1 MHTRDFFYENYKNHP
16 DPVLKRIAG
25 EYNKL
30 TPQAQEALRDVLR
43 ERKLDELLS
52 SFEVK
57 EKEQI
62 SLAHLSADEVRVL
75 INSRLGQ
82 GENIESIKSDL
93 RDRGVNIYKMSIEE
107 SRSEENIDR
116 RFMELQAEGKTKEQ
130 IDRKLKEEF
139 KLSEEQANKIPERM
153 RSNGSGLIGA
163 GLLLLIVGLPFLAV
177 TFQTPGRHNI
187 GYIVVGVG
195 SGLGFL
201 ILGIRKRM
209 IAAKFIREAEEK
221 KNQ

>member
-1 MHTRDFFYENYKNHP
+1 MHTRDFFYDNYKNHP
-16 DPVLKRIAG
+16 EPVLKRITG

-43 ERKLDELLS
+43 ERKMDELLAS
-52 SFEVK
+52 LEVK
-57 EKEQI
+57 EKEQN

-82 GENIESIKSDL
+82 GENIESIKIDL
-93 RDRGVNIYKMSIEE
+93 RERGVNIYKMSMEE

-116 RFMELQAEGKTKEQ
+116 RFMELQSEGKTKEQ

-163 GLLLLIVGLPFLAV
+163 GTLLLIIGLPFLAV
-177 TFQTPGRHNI
+177 TMQTPGRHKI
-187 GYIVVGVG
+187 GYIVLAVG

-221 KNQ
+221 KSR